1 MAEHAWTKRFVR
13 LHEDLSEIFGKRLRS
28 LLAYETHFGALTDAA
43 DRNAGAGD
51 DHVHAMA
58 VVESL
63 TFANLVACAA
73 KVADWTTAKIGTPLL
88 LPHDE
93 FERSLDAFPLEFSAI
108 AEHHV
113 LVAGTDPFDTAE
125 INPRDVRRACET
137 QAKSHLLHLREGFLE
152 ARGEPAAVSRL
163 IAASVPSFRTLL
175 VNLARLDAAHAH
187 TREAL
192 VRHASG
198 VLEVPPAL
206 VEHVLS
212 VRRPDDVDRS
222 DPLRLYTGY
231 LDAVERLARFLDTW
245 KAQ

>member
-1 MAEHAWTKRFVR
+1 MTDHAWTSRFDR

-28 LLAYETHFGALTDAA
+28 LLAYETHFGVQTGAA
-43 DRNAGAGD
+43 DPKADAGE
-51 DHVHAMA
+51 DHAHAMV
-58 VVESL
+58 VVETL
-63 TFANLVACAA
+63 TYADLVACAG
-73 KVADWTTAKIGTPLL
+73 KVSEWTKAKIGTPLL

-113 LVAGTDPFDTAE
+113 LVAGTDPFDDAK

-152 ARGEPAAVSRL
+152 ARGEPSGVSRL

-175 VNLARLDAAHAH
+175 VNLARLEGVHARS
-187 TREAL
+187 REAL

-198 VLEVPPAL
+198 ALGVPQAL

-222 DPLRLYTGY
+222 DALHLYTGY
-231 LDAVERLARFLDTW
+231 LDAVERLTQFLDGW